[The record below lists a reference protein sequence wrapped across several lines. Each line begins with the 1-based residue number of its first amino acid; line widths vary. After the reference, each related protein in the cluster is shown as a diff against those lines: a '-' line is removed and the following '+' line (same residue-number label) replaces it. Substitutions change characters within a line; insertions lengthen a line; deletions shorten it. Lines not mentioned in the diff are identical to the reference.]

1 MDQDDLSDQE
11 MAEYRNNGIH
21 ILSKRNLESYLLDD
35 SVIEKLC
42 ISVGKPDKIAE
53 CLQKKQDALSGS
65 IARGNPS
72 DVIKSARWDI
82 YTSLKKILGLTQ
94 CGNKPDSFLRDTMA
108 PLITP
113 DMEIYKQLERDIFGD
128 N

>member
-1 MDQDDLSDQE
+1 M
-11 MAEYRNNGIH
+11 
-21 ILSKRNLESYLLDD
+21 
-35 SVIEKLC
+35 
-42 ISVGKPDKIAE
+42 
-53 CLQKKQDALSGS
+53 
-65 IARGNPS
+65 
-72 DVIKSARWDI
+72 KSARGDI

-94 CGNKPDSFLRDTMA
+94 CGNRPDPFLRDTMA